1 MKNKNKIINELYEKS
16 PDVRER
22 IRKDVD
28 FSQFEKKNAPAA
40 KSSNGF
46 KWATA
51 VLSVA
56 LIAMIAVLAPIIAKT
71 SKPGKSGKT
80 PGVSYASDYVVFID
94 VNPSVR
100 LDVSGGDVV
109 TAQKGM
115 NKDGVVLLYQ
125 ENLVGKNID
134 EAATY
139 LIEKMDEAGLVK
151 DKGKVR
157 ISVADKKTGK
167 RIDEKQRHALE
178 VVNNLFKN
186 KNKDV
191 SAMILSDKEIDAI
204 EDYYDNNNVGEYEM
218 QMIEEFKAKLL
229 LAIDKKIGRID
240 ELLNILKP
248 WEKDERKV
256 KKLDQ
261 NDAETTRP
269 GVITDA
275 DVSGIKDCLNMFD
288 DILAGGG
295 ISQNVAENTDK
306 DGEFKDYPF
315 VMTVTVGNTGITA
328 KMYYKEVNTVTETEI
343 DDGEEETEVSTTLSG
358 VMVFGD
364 QKFDVTGKKEIET
377 EGNEKETSIEFTT
390 KSQTNPDNYVKIKQS
405 VEVENGAQ
413 EVEYE
418 YEIYENGEKAREFK
432 LEVEDENGKTE
443 VSFKMEIEN
452 VPEETEYKII
462 KGDVDGKFKI
472 KYEKGKEK
480 GFITVEAVEGGYKLT
495 YNNGY
500 SEVI

>member
-40 KSSNGF
+40 KSSTGF

-56 LIAMIAVLAPIIAKT
+56 LIAMIAVLAPIIVKT

-178 VVNNLFKN
+178 VVNNLFQN

-204 EDYYDNNNVGEYEM
+204 EDYYDNNNVGEYEK

-240 ELLNILKP
+240 ELLNVLKP

-261 NDAETTRP
+261 TDAEKAALEAIK
-269 GVITDA
+269 VYCA
-275 DVSGIKDCLNMFD
+275 DYKVNYYEVANDEIAEFYEDLVEKREDLKECID
-288 DILAGGG
+288 DI
-295 ISQNVAENTDK
+295 K
-306 DGEFKDYPF
+306 
-315 VMTVTVGNTGITA
+315 
-328 KMYYKEVNTVTETEI
+328 
-343 DDGEEETEVSTTLSG
+343 
-358 VMVFGD
+358 
-364 QKFDVTGKKEIET
+364 
-377 EGNEKETSIEFTT
+377 
-390 KSQTNPDNYVKIKQS
+390 NPDGDDSYGEILSDLLEIVK
-405 VEVENGAQ
+405 EELFEQ
-413 EVEYE
+413 E
-418 YEIYENGEKAREFK
+418 
-432 LEVEDENGKTE
+432 D
-443 VSFKMEIEN
+443 
-452 VPEETEYKII
+452 
-462 KGDVDGKFKI
+462 
-472 KYEKGKEK
+472 
-480 GFITVEAVEGGYKLT
+480 
-495 YNNGY
+495 
-500 SEVI
+500 

>member
-71 SKPGKSGKT
+71 SKPK
-80 PGVSYASDYVVFID
+80 SYASDYVVFID

-115 NKDGVVLLYQ
+115 NEDGMILLYK

-139 LIEKMDEAGLVK
+139 LIEKMDEAKLIK
-151 DKGKVR
+151 DKEVR

-167 RIDEKQRHALE
+167 RIDEKQRHAVD

-191 SAMILSDKEIDAI
+191 SAMILSDEQIDAI
-204 EDYYDNNNVGEYEM
+204 EDNYNKNNAAEYKKM
-218 QMIEEFKAKLL
+218 VDAFRIKLKDAIEEKIVKIENLLTMLLPYEHETREVGTLNGNEEEKAALEAIRVYCTAYKADVDDVLDEEINEYFKDLEKNKEKLQKSL
-229 LAIDKKIGRID
+229 KKIN
-240 ELLNILKP
+240 E
-248 WEKDERKV
+248 
-256 KKLDQ
+256 
-261 NDAETTRP
+261 NDDDDDY
-269 GVITDA
+269 G
-275 DVSGIKDCLNMFD
+275 
-288 DILAGGG
+288 DILA
-295 ISQNVAENTDK
+295 ELL
-306 DGEFKDYPF
+306 
-315 VMTVTVGNTGITA
+315 
-328 KMYYKEVNTVTETEI
+328 EI
-343 DDGEEETEVSTTLSG
+343 VKKRLFEEDD
-358 VMVFGD
+358 
-364 QKFDVTGKKEIET
+364 
-377 EGNEKETSIEFTT
+377 
-390 KSQTNPDNYVKIKQS
+390 
-405 VEVENGAQ
+405 
-413 EVEYE
+413 
-418 YEIYENGEKAREFK
+418 
-432 LEVEDENGKTE
+432 
-443 VSFKMEIEN
+443 
-452 VPEETEYKII
+452 
-462 KGDVDGKFKI
+462 
-472 KYEKGKEK
+472 
-480 GFITVEAVEGGYKLT
+480 
-495 YNNGY
+495 
-500 SEVI
+500 

>member
-22 IRKDVD
+22 IKKDVD

-40 KSSNGF
+40 KSTNGF

-178 VVNNLFKN
+178 VVNNLFQN

-191 SAMILSDKEIDAI
+191 SAMILSDNEIDAI
-204 EDYYDNNNVGEYEM
+204 EDYYDNNNVGQYEID
-218 QMIEEFKAKLL
+218 MIKEFKDKLL
-229 LAIDKKIGRID
+229 RAIDKKIGRIEEIKALLD
-240 ELLNILKP
+240 ELDKNRRV
-248 WEKDERKV
+248 KD
-256 KKLDQ
+256 LD
-261 NDAETTRP
+261 NDAEKSLYEK
-269 GVITDA
+269 IQLYCA
-275 DVSGIKDCLNMFD
+275 DYKLNWNEVKKD
-288 DILAGGG
+288 
-295 ISQNVAENTDK
+295 
-306 DGEFKDYPF
+306 
-315 VMTVTVGNTGITA
+315 
-328 KMYYKEVNTVTETEI
+328 
-343 DDGEEETEVSTTLSG
+343 
-358 VMVFGD
+358 
-364 QKFDVTGKKEIET
+364 
-377 EGNEKETSIEFTT
+377 
-390 KSQTNPDNYVKIKQS
+390 KIK
-405 VEVENGAQ
+405 EF
-413 EVEYE
+413 YE
-418 YEIYENGEKAREFK
+418 DIDEKREK
-432 LEVEDENGKTE
+432 LEDCIEDI
-443 VSFKMEIEN
+443 EISDGDDSYGEILSDLLEI
-452 VPEETEYKII
+452 VKEELFEQE
-462 KGDVDGKFKI
+462 D
-472 KYEKGKEK
+472 
-480 GFITVEAVEGGYKLT
+480 
-495 YNNGY
+495 
-500 SEVI
+500 

>member
-16 PDVRER
+16 PDIRER

-178 VVNNLFKN
+178 VVNNLFQN

-191 SAMILSDKEIDAI
+191 SAMILSDNEIDAI
-204 EDYYDNNNVGEYEM
+204 EDYYDNNNVGQYEID
-218 QMIEEFKAKLL
+218 MIKEFKDKLL
-229 LAIDKKIGRID
+229 RAIDKKIGRID

-256 KKLDQ
+256 KNLDQ
-261 NDAETTRP
+261 NDAEKAALEAIK
-269 GVITDA
+269 VYCA
-275 DVSGIKDCLNMFD
+275 DYKVNYYEVANDEIAEFYEDLVEKKKDLQECID
-288 DILAGGG
+288 DI
-295 ISQNVAENTDK
+295 N
-306 DGEFKDYPF
+306 
-315 VMTVTVGNTGITA
+315 
-328 KMYYKEVNTVTETEI
+328 
-343 DDGEEETEVSTTLSG
+343 
-358 VMVFGD
+358 
-364 QKFDVTGKKEIET
+364 
-377 EGNEKETSIEFTT
+377 
-390 KSQTNPDNYVKIKQS
+390 NPDGDDSYGEILSDLLEIVK
-405 VEVENGAQ
+405 EELFEQ
-413 EVEYE
+413 E
-418 YEIYENGEKAREFK
+418 
-432 LEVEDENGKTE
+432 D
-443 VSFKMEIEN
+443 
-452 VPEETEYKII
+452 
-462 KGDVDGKFKI
+462 
-472 KYEKGKEK
+472 
-480 GFITVEAVEGGYKLT
+480 
-495 YNNGY
+495 
-500 SEVI
+500 

>member
-22 IRKDVD
+22 IKKDVD

-40 KSSNGF
+40 KSTNGF

-71 SKPGKSGKT
+71 SKPGKSPKT

-115 NKDGVVLLYQ
+115 NKDGVVLLYR

-178 VVNNLFKN
+178 VVNNLFQN

-191 SAMILSDKEIDAI
+191 SAMILSDNEIDAI
-204 EDYYDNNNVGEYEM
+204 EDYYDNNNVGQYEID
-218 QMIEEFKAKLL
+218 MIKEFKDKLL
-229 LAIDKKIGRID
+229 RAIDKKIGDID
-240 ELLNILKP
+240 ELLNNILKP

-261 NDAETTRP
+261 NDAEKAALEAIK
-269 GVITDA
+269 VYCA
-275 DVSGIKDCLNMFD
+275 DYKVNYYEVANDEIAEFYEDLVEKKKDLQECID
-288 DILAGGG
+288 DI
-295 ISQNVAENTDK
+295 K
-306 DGEFKDYPF
+306 
-315 VMTVTVGNTGITA
+315 
-328 KMYYKEVNTVTETEI
+328 
-343 DDGEEETEVSTTLSG
+343 
-358 VMVFGD
+358 
-364 QKFDVTGKKEIET
+364 
-377 EGNEKETSIEFTT
+377 
-390 KSQTNPDNYVKIKQS
+390 NPDGDDSYGEILSDLLEIVK
-405 VEVENGAQ
+405 EELFEQ
-413 EVEYE
+413 E
-418 YEIYENGEKAREFK
+418 
-432 LEVEDENGKTE
+432 D
-443 VSFKMEIEN
+443 
-452 VPEETEYKII
+452 
-462 KGDVDGKFKI
+462 
-472 KYEKGKEK
+472 
-480 GFITVEAVEGGYKLT
+480 
-495 YNNGY
+495 
-500 SEVI
+500 

>member
-22 IRKDVD
+22 IKKDVD

-139 LIEKMDEAGLVK
+139 LIEKMDEAGLVE

-178 VVNNLFKN
+178 VVNNLLQN

-191 SAMILSDKEIDAI
+191 SAMILSDNEIDAI
-204 EDYYDNNNVGEYEM
+204 EDYYDNNNVGQYEID
-218 QMIEEFKAKLL
+218 MIKEFKDKLL
-229 LAIDKKIGRID
+229 RAIDKKIGRIEEIKALLD
-240 ELLNILKP
+240 ELDKNRRV
-248 WEKDERKV
+248 KD
-256 KKLDQ
+256 LD
-261 NDAETTRP
+261 NDAEKSLYEK
-269 GVITDA
+269 IQLYCA
-275 DVSGIKDCLNMFD
+275 DYKLNWNEVKKD
-288 DILAGGG
+288 
-295 ISQNVAENTDK
+295 
-306 DGEFKDYPF
+306 
-315 VMTVTVGNTGITA
+315 
-328 KMYYKEVNTVTETEI
+328 
-343 DDGEEETEVSTTLSG
+343 
-358 VMVFGD
+358 
-364 QKFDVTGKKEIET
+364 
-377 EGNEKETSIEFTT
+377 
-390 KSQTNPDNYVKIKQS
+390 KIK
-405 VEVENGAQ
+405 EF
-413 EVEYE
+413 YKD
-418 YEIYENGEKAREFK
+418 IDEKREK
-432 LEVEDENGKTE
+432 LEDCIEDI
-443 VSFKMEIEN
+443 EISDGDDSYGEILSDLLEI
-452 VPEETEYKII
+452 VKEELFEQEY
-462 KGDVDGKFKI
+462 
-472 KYEKGKEK
+472 
-480 GFITVEAVEGGYKLT
+480 
-495 YNNGY
+495 
-500 SEVI
+500 

>member
-40 KSSNGF
+40 KSTNGF

-71 SKPGKSGKT
+71 SKPGKSPKT

-151 DKGKVR
+151 DNGKVR

-167 RIDEKQRHALE
+167 RIDEKQRHAVE

-204 EDYYDNNNVGEYEM
+204 EDYYDNNNVGQYEID
-218 QMIEEFKAKLL
+218 MIKEFKDKLL
-229 LAIDKKIGRID
+229 RAIDKKIGRID
-240 ELLNILKP
+240 ELLKILKP

-256 KKLDQ
+256 KKIDQ
-261 NDAETTRP
+261 NDAEKAALEAIK
-269 GVITDA
+269 VYCA
-275 DVSGIKDCLNMFD
+275 DYKVNYYEVANDEIAEFYEDLVEKKKDLLECID
-288 DILAGGG
+288 DI
-295 ISQNVAENTDK
+295 N
-306 DGEFKDYPF
+306 
-315 VMTVTVGNTGITA
+315 
-328 KMYYKEVNTVTETEI
+328 
-343 DDGEEETEVSTTLSG
+343 
-358 VMVFGD
+358 
-364 QKFDVTGKKEIET
+364 
-377 EGNEKETSIEFTT
+377 
-390 KSQTNPDNYVKIKQS
+390 NPDGDDSYGEILSDLLEIVK
-405 VEVENGAQ
+405 EELFEQ
-413 EVEYE
+413 E
-418 YEIYENGEKAREFK
+418 
-432 LEVEDENGKTE
+432 D
-443 VSFKMEIEN
+443 
-452 VPEETEYKII
+452 
-462 KGDVDGKFKI
+462 
-472 KYEKGKEK
+472 
-480 GFITVEAVEGGYKLT
+480 
-495 YNNGY
+495 
-500 SEVI
+500 

>member
-71 SKPGKSGKT
+71 SKPDKPPKT

-125 ENLVGKNID
+125 ENLIGKNID

-178 VVNNLFKN
+178 VVNNLFQN

-191 SAMILSDKEIDAI
+191 SAMILSDNDIDAI
-204 EDYYDNNNVGEYEM
+204 EDYYDNNNVGEYEK
-218 QMIEEFKAKLL
+218 QMVEEFKTKLL
-229 LAIDKKIGRID
+229 LAIDKKIGDID
-240 ELLNILKP
+240 ELLNTLKP

-256 KKLDQ
+256 KTLDQ
-261 NDAETTRP
+261 NDAEKAALEAIK
-269 GVITDA
+269 VYCA
-275 DVSGIKDCLNMFD
+275 D
-288 DILAGGG
+288 
-295 ISQNVAENTDK
+295 
-306 DGEFKDYPF
+306 
-315 VMTVTVGNTGITA
+315 
-328 KMYYKEVNTVTETEI
+328 YKVN
-343 DDGEEETEVSTTLSG
+343 
-358 VMVFGD
+358 
-364 QKFDVTGKKEIET
+364 
-377 EGNEKETSIEFTT
+377 
-390 KSQTNPDNYVKIKQS
+390 
-405 VEVENGAQ
+405 
-413 EVEYE
+413 
-418 YEIYENGEKAREFK
+418 
-432 LEVEDENGKTE
+432 
-443 VSFKMEIEN
+443 
-452 VPEETEYKII
+452 
-462 KGDVDGKFKI
+462 
-472 KYEKGKEK
+472 
-480 GFITVEAVEGGYKLT
+480 
-495 YNNGY
+495 
-500 SEVI
+500 

>member
-71 SKPGKSGKT
+71 SKPGKSPKT

-125 ENLVGKNID
+125 ENLIGKNID

-151 DKGKVR
+151 DKGNVR

-178 VVNNLFKN
+178 VVNNLFQN

-191 SAMILSDKEIDAI
+191 SAMILSDNEIDAI
-204 EDYYDNNNVGEYEM
+204 EDYYDNNNVGQYEID
-218 QMIEEFKAKLL
+218 MIKEFKDKLFR
-229 LAIDKKIGRID
+229 AIDKKIGRID
-240 ELLNILKP
+240 ELLKILKP

-261 NDAETTRP
+261 NDAEKAALEAIK
-269 GVITDA
+269 VYCA
-275 DVSGIKDCLNMFD
+275 DYKVNYYEVANDEIAEFYEDLVEKKKDLQECID
-288 DILAGGG
+288 DI
-295 ISQNVAENTDK
+295 N
-306 DGEFKDYPF
+306 
-315 VMTVTVGNTGITA
+315 
-328 KMYYKEVNTVTETEI
+328 
-343 DDGEEETEVSTTLSG
+343 
-358 VMVFGD
+358 
-364 QKFDVTGKKEIET
+364 
-377 EGNEKETSIEFTT
+377 
-390 KSQTNPDNYVKIKQS
+390 NPDGDDSYGEILSDLLEIVK
-405 VEVENGAQ
+405 EELFEQ
-413 EVEYE
+413 E
-418 YEIYENGEKAREFK
+418 
-432 LEVEDENGKTE
+432 D
-443 VSFKMEIEN
+443 
-452 VPEETEYKII
+452 
-462 KGDVDGKFKI
+462 
-472 KYEKGKEK
+472 
-480 GFITVEAVEGGYKLT
+480 
-495 YNNGY
+495 
-500 SEVI
+500 

>member
-71 SKPGKSGKT
+71 SKPEKPGKT

-115 NKDGVVLLYQ
+115 NKDGVVLLYK

-167 RIDEKQRHALE
+167 RIDEKQRHALD

-191 SAMILSDKEIDAI
+191 SAMILSDNEIDAI
-204 EDYYDNNNVGEYEM
+204 EDYYKDQNIGKYEE
-218 QMIEEFKAKLL
+218 QMIEEFKGRLL
-229 LAIDKKIGRID
+229 AAIDKKIGDID
-240 ELLNILKP
+240 KLCEMLNNAGLS
-248 WEKDERKV
+248 ESERKV
-256 KKLDQ
+256 KTLDQ
-261 NDAETTRP
+261 NDAEKAALEAIK
-269 GVITDA
+269 VYCA
-275 DVSGIKDCLNMFD
+275 DYKVNYHEVANDEIAEFCEDLFDKKKDLLECID
-288 DILAGGG
+288 DI
-295 ISQNVAENTDK
+295 N
-306 DGEFKDYPF
+306 
-315 VMTVTVGNTGITA
+315 
-328 KMYYKEVNTVTETEI
+328 
-343 DDGEEETEVSTTLSG
+343 
-358 VMVFGD
+358 
-364 QKFDVTGKKEIET
+364 
-377 EGNEKETSIEFTT
+377 
-390 KSQTNPDNYVKIKQS
+390 NPDGDDSYGEILSDLLEIVK
-405 VEVENGAQ
+405 EELFEQ
-413 EVEYE
+413 E
-418 YEIYENGEKAREFK
+418 
-432 LEVEDENGKTE
+432 D
-443 VSFKMEIEN
+443 
-452 VPEETEYKII
+452 
-462 KGDVDGKFKI
+462 
-472 KYEKGKEK
+472 
-480 GFITVEAVEGGYKLT
+480 
-495 YNNGY
+495 
-500 SEVI
+500 

>member
-1 MKNKNKIINELYEKS
+1 MKNKKKIINELYEKS

-71 SKPGKSGKT
+71 SKPEKSGKT

-151 DKGKVR
+151 DNGKVR

-167 RIDEKQRHALE
+167 RIDEKQRHAVE

-204 EDYYDNNNVGEYEM
+204 EDYYDNNNVGQYEID
-218 QMIEEFKAKLL
+218 MIKEFKDKLL
-229 LAIDKKIGRID
+229 RAIDKKIGRID
-240 ELLNILKP
+240 ELLKILKP

-256 KKLDQ
+256 KKIDQ
-261 NDAETTRP
+261 NDAEKAALEAIK
-269 GVITDA
+269 VYCA
-275 DVSGIKDCLNMFD
+275 DYKVNYYEVANDEIAEFYEDLVEKKKDLLECID
-288 DILAGGG
+288 DI
-295 ISQNVAENTDK
+295 N
-306 DGEFKDYPF
+306 
-315 VMTVTVGNTGITA
+315 
-328 KMYYKEVNTVTETEI
+328 
-343 DDGEEETEVSTTLSG
+343 
-358 VMVFGD
+358 
-364 QKFDVTGKKEIET
+364 
-377 EGNEKETSIEFTT
+377 
-390 KSQTNPDNYVKIKQS
+390 NPDGDDSYGEILSDLLEIVK
-405 VEVENGAQ
+405 EELFEQ
-413 EVEYE
+413 E
-418 YEIYENGEKAREFK
+418 
-432 LEVEDENGKTE
+432 D
-443 VSFKMEIEN
+443 
-452 VPEETEYKII
+452 
-462 KGDVDGKFKI
+462 
-472 KYEKGKEK
+472 
-480 GFITVEAVEGGYKLT
+480 
-495 YNNGY
+495 
-500 SEVI
+500 

>member
-151 DKGKVR
+151 DKGNVR

-178 VVNNLFKN
+178 VVNNLFQN

-191 SAMILSDKEIDAI
+191 SAMILSDNEIDAI
-204 EDYYDNNNVGEYEM
+204 EDYYDNNNVGEYEK
-218 QMIEEFKAKLL
+218 QMIDEFKAKLL
-229 LAIDKKIGRID
+229 LAIEKKIGKI
-240 ELLNILKP
+240 ENLLGMLDK
-248 WEKDERKV
+248 EGLSESERKV
-256 KKLDQ
+256 KHLDQ
-261 NDAETTRP
+261 NDAEKAALEAIK
-269 GVITDA
+269 VYCA
-275 DVSGIKDCLNMFD
+275 DYKVNYHEVANDEIAEFYEDLDDKRKDLLKCIKDINNSDGD
-288 DILAGGG
+288 DSYGEILSDLLE
-295 ISQNVAENTDK
+295 IV
-306 DGEFKDYPF
+306 
-315 VMTVTVGNTGITA
+315 
-328 KMYYKEVNTVTETEI
+328 KEELFE
-343 DDGEEETEVSTTLSG
+343 
-358 VMVFGD
+358 
-364 QKFDVTGKKEIET
+364 
-377 EGNEKETSIEFTT
+377 
-390 KSQTNPDNYVKIKQS
+390 
-405 VEVENGAQ
+405 Q
-413 EVEYE
+413 E
-418 YEIYENGEKAREFK
+418 
-432 LEVEDENGKTE
+432 D
-443 VSFKMEIEN
+443 
-452 VPEETEYKII
+452 
-462 KGDVDGKFKI
+462 
-472 KYEKGKEK
+472 
-480 GFITVEAVEGGYKLT
+480 
-495 YNNGY
+495 
-500 SEVI
+500 

>member
-71 SKPGKSGKT
+71 SKPK
-80 PGVSYASDYVVFID
+80 SYASDYVVFID

-115 NKDGVVLLYQ
+115 NEDGMILLYK

-151 DKGKVR
+151 ENGKVR

-167 RIDEKQRHALE
+167 RIDEKQRHAVD

-191 SAMILSDKEIDAI
+191 SALILSDEKIDEIEDNYNKNNAAEYKKMVDAFRIKLKEAI
-204 EDYYDNNNVGEYEM
+204 EEKIVK
-218 QMIEEFKAKLL
+218 IENLLTKLL
-229 LAIDKKIGRID
+229 PYEHETREVGT
-240 ELLNILKP
+240 LN
-248 WEKDERKV
+248 
-256 KKLDQ
+256 
-261 NDAETTRP
+261 
-269 GVITDA
+269 
-275 DVSGIKDCLNMFD
+275 
-288 DILAGGG
+288 
-295 ISQNVAENTDK
+295 
-306 DGEFKDYPF
+306 
-315 VMTVTVGNTGITA
+315 
-328 KMYYKEVNTVTETEI
+328 
-343 DDGEEETEVSTTLSG
+343 
-358 VMVFGD
+358 
-364 QKFDVTGKKEIET
+364 
-377 EGNEKETSIEFTT
+377 GNEKE
-390 KSQTNPDNYVKIKQS
+390 K
-405 VEVENGAQ
+405 EVL
-413 EVEYE
+413 
-418 YEIYENGEKAREFK
+418 K
-432 LEVEDENGKTE
+432 
-443 VSFKMEIEN
+443 EIEDYCKAYKADIDD
-452 VPEETEYKII
+452 VLDEEIKEYYK
-462 KGDVDGKFKI
+462 DL
-472 KYEKGKEK
+472 EKNKEK
-480 GFITVEAVEGGYKLT
+480 LQKSLKKINENDDDDDYGDILAELLEIVKKRLFEEDD
-495 YNNGY
+495 
-500 SEVI
+500 

>member
-151 DKGKVR
+151 DKGNVR

-167 RIDEKQRHALE
+167 RIDEKQRHAVD
-178 VVNNLFKN
+178 VVNNLFQN

-191 SAMILSDKEIDAI
+191 SAMILSDNEIDAI
-204 EDYYDNNNVGEYEM
+204 EDYYDNNNVGEYEK
-218 QMIEEFKAKLL
+218 QMIDDFKGRL
-229 LAIDKKIGRID
+229 LAAINKKIERID
-240 ELLNILKP
+240 ELLNNILKP
-248 WEKDERKV
+248 WEEDERKV
-256 KKLDQ
+256 KHLDQ
-261 NDAETTRP
+261 NDAEKAALEAIK
-269 GVITDA
+269 VYCA
-275 DVSGIKDCLNMFD
+275 DYKVNYHEVANDEIAEFCKELFDKKKDLQECID
-288 DILAGGG
+288 DIKT
-295 ISQNVAENTDK
+295 S
-306 DGEFKDYPF
+306 DGDDSYGEILSDLLEI
-315 VMTVTVGNTGITA
+315 V
-328 KMYYKEVNTVTETEI
+328 KEELFE
-343 DDGEEETEVSTTLSG
+343 
-358 VMVFGD
+358 
-364 QKFDVTGKKEIET
+364 
-377 EGNEKETSIEFTT
+377 
-390 KSQTNPDNYVKIKQS
+390 
-405 VEVENGAQ
+405 Q
-413 EVEYE
+413 E
-418 YEIYENGEKAREFK
+418 
-432 LEVEDENGKTE
+432 D
-443 VSFKMEIEN
+443 
-452 VPEETEYKII
+452 
-462 KGDVDGKFKI
+462 
-472 KYEKGKEK
+472 
-480 GFITVEAVEGGYKLT
+480 
-495 YNNGY
+495 
-500 SEVI
+500 

>member
-22 IRKDVD
+22 IKKDVD

-56 LIAMIAVLAPIIAKT
+56 LIAIIAVLAPIIAKT

-100 LDVSGGDVV
+100 LDVSGKDVV

-115 NKDGVVLLYQ
+115 NKDGVVLLYR

-178 VVNNLFKN
+178 VVNNLFQN

-191 SAMILSDKEIDAI
+191 SAMILSDNDIDAI
-204 EDYYDNNNVGEYEM
+204 EDWYDTDNVGEYEK
-218 QMIEEFKAKLL
+218 QMIEEFKGRL
-229 LAIDKKIGRID
+229 LAAINKKIERID
-240 ELLNILKP
+240 ELLNNILKP
-248 WEKDERKV
+248 WEEDERKV
-256 KKLDQ
+256 KHLDQ
-261 NDAETTRP
+261 NDAEKAALEAIK
-269 GVITDA
+269 VYCA
-275 DVSGIKDCLNMFD
+275 DYKVNYHEVANDEIAEFCEELFDKKKDLQECID
-288 DILAGGG
+288 DIKT
-295 ISQNVAENTDK
+295 S
-306 DGEFKDYPF
+306 DGDDSYGEILSDLLEI
-315 VMTVTVGNTGITA
+315 V
-328 KMYYKEVNTVTETEI
+328 KEELFEE
-343 DDGEEETEVSTTLSG
+343 DD
-358 VMVFGD
+358 
-364 QKFDVTGKKEIET
+364 
-377 EGNEKETSIEFTT
+377 
-390 KSQTNPDNYVKIKQS
+390 
-405 VEVENGAQ
+405 
-413 EVEYE
+413 
-418 YEIYENGEKAREFK
+418 
-432 LEVEDENGKTE
+432 
-443 VSFKMEIEN
+443 
-452 VPEETEYKII
+452 
-462 KGDVDGKFKI
+462 
-472 KYEKGKEK
+472 
-480 GFITVEAVEGGYKLT
+480 
-495 YNNGY
+495 
-500 SEVI
+500 

>member
-71 SKPGKSGKT
+71 SKPEKSGKT

-178 VVNNLFKN
+178 VVNNLFQN

-191 SAMILSDKEIDAI
+191 SAMILSDNDIDAI
-204 EDYYDNNNVGEYEM
+204 EDYYDNNNVGEYEK
-218 QMIEEFKAKLL
+218 QMIDDFKGRL
-229 LAIDKKIGRID
+229 LAAINKKIGRID
-240 ELLNILKP
+240 ELLNNILKP
-248 WEKDERKV
+248 WEEDERKV

-261 NDAETTRP
+261 NDAEKAALEAIK
-269 GVITDA
+269 VYCA
-275 DVSGIKDCLNMFD
+275 DYKVNYYEVANDEIAEFYEDLVEKKKDLQECID
-288 DILAGGG
+288 DI
-295 ISQNVAENTDK
+295 N
-306 DGEFKDYPF
+306 
-315 VMTVTVGNTGITA
+315 
-328 KMYYKEVNTVTETEI
+328 
-343 DDGEEETEVSTTLSG
+343 
-358 VMVFGD
+358 
-364 QKFDVTGKKEIET
+364 
-377 EGNEKETSIEFTT
+377 
-390 KSQTNPDNYVKIKQS
+390 NPDGDDSYGEILSDLLEIVK
-405 VEVENGAQ
+405 EELFEQ
-413 EVEYE
+413 E
-418 YEIYENGEKAREFK
+418 
-432 LEVEDENGKTE
+432 D
-443 VSFKMEIEN
+443 
-452 VPEETEYKII
+452 
-462 KGDVDGKFKI
+462 
-472 KYEKGKEK
+472 
-480 GFITVEAVEGGYKLT
+480 
-495 YNNGY
+495 
-500 SEVI
+500 

>member
-178 VVNNLFKN
+178 VVNNLFQN

-204 EDYYDNNNVGEYEM
+204 EDYYDNNNVGEYEK
-218 QMIEEFKAKLL
+218 QMVEEFKAKLL
-229 LAIDKKIGRID
+229 LAIDKKIGDID
-240 ELLNILKP
+240 KLCEMLNNAGLS
-248 WEKDERKV
+248 ESERKV
-256 KKLDQ
+256 KNLNQ
-261 NDAETTRP
+261 NGAEKAALEAIK
-269 GVITDA
+269 VYCA
-275 DVSGIKDCLNMFD
+275 DYKVNYHEVANDEIAEFYEDLVDKKKDLLECID
-288 DILAGGG
+288 DI
-295 ISQNVAENTDK
+295 N
-306 DGEFKDYPF
+306 
-315 VMTVTVGNTGITA
+315 
-328 KMYYKEVNTVTETEI
+328 
-343 DDGEEETEVSTTLSG
+343 
-358 VMVFGD
+358 
-364 QKFDVTGKKEIET
+364 
-377 EGNEKETSIEFTT
+377 
-390 KSQTNPDNYVKIKQS
+390 NPDGDDSYGEILSDLLEIVK
-405 VEVENGAQ
+405 EELFEQ
-413 EVEYE
+413 E
-418 YEIYENGEKAREFK
+418 
-432 LEVEDENGKTE
+432 D
-443 VSFKMEIEN
+443 
-452 VPEETEYKII
+452 
-462 KGDVDGKFKI
+462 
-472 KYEKGKEK
+472 
-480 GFITVEAVEGGYKLT
+480 
-495 YNNGY
+495 
-500 SEVI
+500 

>member
-71 SKPGKSGKT
+71 SKPDKSPKT

-178 VVNNLFKN
+178 VVNNLFQN

-191 SAMILSDKEIDAI
+191 SAMILSDNDIDAI
-204 EDYYDNNNVGEYEM
+204 EDYYDNNNVGEYEK
-218 QMIEEFKAKLL
+218 QMVEEFKAKLL
-229 LAIDKKIGRID
+229 LAIDKKIGDINKLC
-240 ELLNILKP
+240 EMLNNAGLS
-248 WEKDERKV
+248 ESERKV
-256 KKLDQ
+256 KNLDQ
-261 NDAETTRP
+261 NDAEKAALEAIK
-269 GVITDA
+269 VYCA
-275 DVSGIKDCLNMFD
+275 DYKVNYHEVANDEIAEFYDDLVEKKKDLLECVD
-288 DILAGGG
+288 DI
-295 ISQNVAENTDK
+295 K
-306 DGEFKDYPF
+306 
-315 VMTVTVGNTGITA
+315 
-328 KMYYKEVNTVTETEI
+328 
-343 DDGEEETEVSTTLSG
+343 
-358 VMVFGD
+358 
-364 QKFDVTGKKEIET
+364 
-377 EGNEKETSIEFTT
+377 
-390 KSQTNPDNYVKIKQS
+390 NPDGDDSYGEILSDLLEIVK
-405 VEVENGAQ
+405 EELFEQ
-413 EVEYE
+413 E
-418 YEIYENGEKAREFK
+418 
-432 LEVEDENGKTE
+432 D
-443 VSFKMEIEN
+443 
-452 VPEETEYKII
+452 
-462 KGDVDGKFKI
+462 
-472 KYEKGKEK
+472 
-480 GFITVEAVEGGYKLT
+480 
-495 YNNGY
+495 
-500 SEVI
+500 

>member
-178 VVNNLFKN
+178 VVNNLFQN

-191 SAMILSDKEIDAI
+191 SAMILSDNEIDAI
-204 EDYYDNNNVGEYEM
+204 EDYYDNNNVGQYEID
-218 QMIEEFKAKLL
+218 MIMEFKDKLL
-229 LAIDKKIGRID
+229 RAIDKKIGRID
-240 ELLNILKP
+240 ELLKILKP

-261 NDAETTRP
+261 NDAEKAALEAIK
-269 GVITDA
+269 VYCA
-275 DVSGIKDCLNMFD
+275 DYKVNYYEVANDEIAEFYEDLVEKKKDLQECID
-288 DILAGGG
+288 DI
-295 ISQNVAENTDK
+295 N
-306 DGEFKDYPF
+306 
-315 VMTVTVGNTGITA
+315 
-328 KMYYKEVNTVTETEI
+328 
-343 DDGEEETEVSTTLSG
+343 
-358 VMVFGD
+358 
-364 QKFDVTGKKEIET
+364 
-377 EGNEKETSIEFTT
+377 
-390 KSQTNPDNYVKIKQS
+390 NPDGDDSYGEILSDLLEIVK
-405 VEVENGAQ
+405 EELFEQ
-413 EVEYE
+413 E
-418 YEIYENGEKAREFK
+418 
-432 LEVEDENGKTE
+432 D
-443 VSFKMEIEN
+443 
-452 VPEETEYKII
+452 
-462 KGDVDGKFKI
+462 
-472 KYEKGKEK
+472 
-480 GFITVEAVEGGYKLT
+480 
-495 YNNGY
+495 
-500 SEVI
+500 

>member
-71 SKPGKSGKT
+71 SKPK
-80 PGVSYASDYVVFID
+80 SYASDYVVFID

-115 NKDGVVLLYQ
+115 NEDGVVLLYQ

-167 RIDEKQRHALE
+167 RIDEKQSHAFE
-178 VVNNLFKN
+178 VVNNLFQN

-191 SAMILSDKEIDAI
+191 SVRILSDNDIDAI
-204 EDYYDNNNVGEYEM
+204 EDYYDNNNVGQYEID
-218 QMIEEFKAKLL
+218 MIKEFKKNLIV
-229 LAIDKKIGRID
+229 AINEKIRRID
-240 ELLNILKP
+240 ELLNNILKP

-256 KKLDQ
+256 KHLDQ
-261 NDAETTRP
+261 NDKEKAALEAIKVYCADYKVNYHEVANDEIAEFCDDLDDKRKELLKC
-269 GVITDA
+269 I
-275 DVSGIKDCLNMFD
+275 D
-288 DILAGGG
+288 DI
-295 ISQNVAENTDK
+295 NNP
-306 DGEFKDYPF
+306 DGDDSYGEILSDLLEI
-315 VMTVTVGNTGITA
+315 V
-328 KMYYKEVNTVTETEI
+328 KEE
-343 DDGEEETEVSTTLSG
+343 L
-358 VMVFGD
+358 F
-364 QKFDVTGKKEIET
+364 
-377 EGNEKETSIEFTT
+377 EKE
-390 KSQTNPDNYVKIKQS
+390 D
-405 VEVENGAQ
+405 
-413 EVEYE
+413 
-418 YEIYENGEKAREFK
+418 
-432 LEVEDENGKTE
+432 
-443 VSFKMEIEN
+443 
-452 VPEETEYKII
+452 
-462 KGDVDGKFKI
+462 
-472 KYEKGKEK
+472 
-480 GFITVEAVEGGYKLT
+480 
-495 YNNGY
+495 
-500 SEVI
+500 

>member
-40 KSSNGF
+40 KSSHGL

-115 NKDGVVLLYQ
+115 NKDGVVLLYR

-178 VVNNLFKN
+178 VVNNLFQN

-204 EDYYDNNNVGEYEM
+204 EDYYDNNNVGEYEK
-218 QMIEEFKAKLL
+218 QMIEKFKERLL
-229 LAIDKKIGRID
+229 DAINTKIERID
-240 ELLNILKP
+240 ELLNNILKP

-256 KKLDQ
+256 KHLDQ
-261 NDAETTRP
+261 NDKEKAALEAIKVYCADYKVNYHEVANDEIAEFCE
-269 GVITDA
+269 DL
-275 DVSGIKDCLNMFD
+275 D
-288 DILAGGG
+288 
-295 ISQNVAENTDK
+295 E
-306 DGEFKDYPF
+306 
-315 VMTVTVGNTGITA
+315 
-328 KMYYKEVNTVTETEI
+328 KMGDLKVCI
-343 DDGEEETEVSTTLSG
+343 D
-358 VMVFGD
+358 
-364 QKFDVTGKKEIET
+364 
-377 EGNEKETSIEFTT
+377 
-390 KSQTNPDNYVKIKQS
+390 KIKNS
-405 VEVENGAQ
+405 DDDSYGEILSDLLEIVKEELFEQ
-413 EVEYE
+413 E
-418 YEIYENGEKAREFK
+418 
-432 LEVEDENGKTE
+432 D
-443 VSFKMEIEN
+443 
-452 VPEETEYKII
+452 
-462 KGDVDGKFKI
+462 
-472 KYEKGKEK
+472 
-480 GFITVEAVEGGYKLT
+480 
-495 YNNGY
+495 
-500 SEVI
+500 

>member
-71 SKPGKSGKT
+71 SKPDKPPKT

-178 VVNNLFKN
+178 VVNNLFQN

-191 SAMILSDKEIDAI
+191 SAMILSDNEIDAI
-204 EDYYDNNNVGEYEM
+204 EDYYDNNNVGQYEID
-218 QMIEEFKAKLL
+218 MIKEFKDKLL
-229 LAIDKKIGRID
+229 RAIDKKIGRID
-240 ELLNILKP
+240 ELLKILKP

-261 NDAETTRP
+261 NDAEKAALEAIK
-269 GVITDA
+269 VYCA
-275 DVSGIKDCLNMFD
+275 DYKVNYYEVANDEIAEFYEDLVEKKKDLQECID
-288 DILAGGG
+288 DI
-295 ISQNVAENTDK
+295 N
-306 DGEFKDYPF
+306 
-315 VMTVTVGNTGITA
+315 
-328 KMYYKEVNTVTETEI
+328 
-343 DDGEEETEVSTTLSG
+343 
-358 VMVFGD
+358 
-364 QKFDVTGKKEIET
+364 
-377 EGNEKETSIEFTT
+377 
-390 KSQTNPDNYVKIKQS
+390 NPDGDDSYGEILSDLLEIVK
-405 VEVENGAQ
+405 EELFEQ
-413 EVEYE
+413 E
-418 YEIYENGEKAREFK
+418 
-432 LEVEDENGKTE
+432 D
-443 VSFKMEIEN
+443 
-452 VPEETEYKII
+452 
-462 KGDVDGKFKI
+462 
-472 KYEKGKEK
+472 
-480 GFITVEAVEGGYKLT
+480 
-495 YNNGY
+495 
-500 SEVI
+500 

>member
-71 SKPGKSGKT
+71 SKPK
-80 PGVSYASDYVVFID
+80 SYASDYVVFID

-100 LDVSGGDVV
+100 LDVSGKDVV

-167 RIDEKQRHALE
+167 RIDEKQRHALD
-178 VVNNLFKN
+178 VVNNLFRN

-204 EDYYDNNNVGEYEM
+204 EDYYDNNNVGEYEK
-218 QMIEEFKAKLL
+218 QMIDDFKKRLL
-229 LAIDKKIGRID
+229 DAIDKKIGRIE
-240 ELLNILKP
+240 ELLNNILKP
-248 WEKDERKV
+248 YEKDERKV

-261 NDAETTRP
+261 NDAEKAALEAIK
-269 GVITDA
+269 VYCA
-275 DVSGIKDCLNMFD
+275 DYKVNYHEVANDEIAEFYKDLVEKKKDLLKCIKKIN
-288 DILAGGG
+288 
-295 ISQNVAENTDK
+295 
-306 DGEFKDYPF
+306 
-315 VMTVTVGNTGITA
+315 
-328 KMYYKEVNTVTETEI
+328 
-343 DDGEEETEVSTTLSG
+343 
-358 VMVFGD
+358 
-364 QKFDVTGKKEIET
+364 
-377 EGNEKETSIEFTT
+377 
-390 KSQTNPDNYVKIKQS
+390 NPDGDDSYGEILSDLLEIVK
-405 VEVENGAQ
+405 EELFEQ
-413 EVEYE
+413 E
-418 YEIYENGEKAREFK
+418 
-432 LEVEDENGKTE
+432 D
-443 VSFKMEIEN
+443 
-452 VPEETEYKII
+452 
-462 KGDVDGKFKI
+462 
-472 KYEKGKEK
+472 
-480 GFITVEAVEGGYKLT
+480 
-495 YNNGY
+495 
-500 SEVI
+500 

>member
-71 SKPGKSGKT
+71 PKPK
-80 PGVSYASDYVVFID
+80 SYASDYVVFID

-115 NKDGVVLLYQ
+115 NKDGVVLLYK

-139 LIEKMDEAGLVK
+139 LIEKMDEAKLIK
-151 DKGKVR
+151 DKEVR

-167 RIDEKQRHALE
+167 RIDEKQRHAVD

-191 SAMILSDKEIDAI
+191 SAMILTDKEIDDI
-204 EDYYDNNNVGEYEM
+204 EDYYENNNVGDYEK
-218 QMIEEFKAKLL
+218 QMIEKFKERLL
-229 LAIDKKIGRID
+229 DAINTKIEDIDKLC
-240 ELLNILKP
+240 EMLNNAGLS
-248 WEKDERKV
+248 ESERKV
-256 KKLDQ
+256 KKLENGTNEEKAIFNAIVRYCAYYKVNYHEVA
-261 NDAETTRP
+261 NDEIAEFYDDL
-269 GVITDA
+269 VDKK
-275 DVSGIKDCLNMFD
+275 KDLLECID
-288 DILAGGG
+288 DI
-295 ISQNVAENTDK
+295 N
-306 DGEFKDYPF
+306 
-315 VMTVTVGNTGITA
+315 
-328 KMYYKEVNTVTETEI
+328 
-343 DDGEEETEVSTTLSG
+343 
-358 VMVFGD
+358 
-364 QKFDVTGKKEIET
+364 
-377 EGNEKETSIEFTT
+377 
-390 KSQTNPDNYVKIKQS
+390 NPDGDDSYGEILSDLLEIVK
-405 VEVENGAQ
+405 EELFEQ
-413 EVEYE
+413 E
-418 YEIYENGEKAREFK
+418 
-432 LEVEDENGKTE
+432 D
-443 VSFKMEIEN
+443 
-452 VPEETEYKII
+452 
-462 KGDVDGKFKI
+462 
-472 KYEKGKEK
+472 
-480 GFITVEAVEGGYKLT
+480 
-495 YNNGY
+495 
-500 SEVI
+500 

>member
-28 FSQFEKKNAPAA
+28 FSQFEKKNASAA
-40 KSSNGF
+40 KSTNGF

-125 ENLVGKNID
+125 ENLIGKNID

-151 DKGKVR
+151 DKGNVR

-167 RIDEKQRHALE
+167 RIDEKQRHAVD

-191 SAMILSDKEIDAI
+191 SAMILSDNDIDAI
-204 EDYYDNNNVGEYEM
+204 EDYYDNNNVGEYEK
-218 QMIEEFKAKLL
+218 QMVEEFKAKLL
-229 LAIDKKIGRID
+229 LAIDKKIGDINKLC
-240 ELLNILKP
+240 EMLNNAGLS
-248 WEKDERKV
+248 ESERKV
-256 KKLDQ
+256 KNLDQ
-261 NDAETTRP
+261 NDAEKAALEAIK
-269 GVITDA
+269 VYCA
-275 DVSGIKDCLNMFD
+275 DYKVNYHEVANDEIAEFCEELFDKKKDLLECID
-288 DILAGGG
+288 DI
-295 ISQNVAENTDK
+295 N
-306 DGEFKDYPF
+306 
-315 VMTVTVGNTGITA
+315 
-328 KMYYKEVNTVTETEI
+328 
-343 DDGEEETEVSTTLSG
+343 
-358 VMVFGD
+358 
-364 QKFDVTGKKEIET
+364 
-377 EGNEKETSIEFTT
+377 
-390 KSQTNPDNYVKIKQS
+390 NPDGDDSYGEILSDLLEIVK
-405 VEVENGAQ
+405 EELFEQ
-413 EVEYE
+413 E
-418 YEIYENGEKAREFK
+418 
-432 LEVEDENGKTE
+432 D
-443 VSFKMEIEN
+443 
-452 VPEETEYKII
+452 
-462 KGDVDGKFKI
+462 
-472 KYEKGKEK
+472 
-480 GFITVEAVEGGYKLT
+480 
-495 YNNGY
+495 
-500 SEVI
+500 

>member
-22 IRKDVD
+22 IKKDVD

-139 LIEKMDEAGLVK
+139 LIEKMDEAGLVE

-178 VVNNLFKN
+178 VVNNLFQN

-191 SAMILSDKEIDAI
+191 SAMILSDNEIDAI
-204 EDYYDNNNVGEYEM
+204 EDYYDNNNVGQYEID
-218 QMIEEFKAKLL
+218 MIKEFKDKLL
-229 LAIDKKIGRID
+229 RAIDKKIGRIEEIKALLD
-240 ELLNILKP
+240 ELDKNRRVKDLDNDAKKSLYEKIQLYCADYKLN
-248 WEKDERKV
+248 WNEV
-256 KKLDQ
+256 KKD
-261 NDAETTRP
+261 
-269 GVITDA
+269 
-275 DVSGIKDCLNMFD
+275 
-288 DILAGGG
+288 
-295 ISQNVAENTDK
+295 
-306 DGEFKDYPF
+306 
-315 VMTVTVGNTGITA
+315 
-328 KMYYKEVNTVTETEI
+328 
-343 DDGEEETEVSTTLSG
+343 
-358 VMVFGD
+358 
-364 QKFDVTGKKEIET
+364 
-377 EGNEKETSIEFTT
+377 
-390 KSQTNPDNYVKIKQS
+390 KIK
-405 VEVENGAQ
+405 EF
-413 EVEYE
+413 YE
-418 YEIYENGEKAREFK
+418 DIDEKREK
-432 LEVEDENGKTE
+432 LEDCIEDI
-443 VSFKMEIEN
+443 EISDGDDSYGEILSDLLEI
-452 VPEETEYKII
+452 VKEELFEQE
-462 KGDVDGKFKI
+462 D
-472 KYEKGKEK
+472 
-480 GFITVEAVEGGYKLT
+480 
-495 YNNGY
+495 
-500 SEVI
+500 

>member
-71 SKPGKSGKT
+71 SKPGKSPKT

-167 RIDEKQRHALE
+167 RIDEKQRHAVD
-178 VVNNLFKN
+178 VVNNLFQN

-191 SAMILSDKEIDAI
+191 SAMILSDNEIDAI
-204 EDYYDNNNVGEYEM
+204 EDYYDNNNVGQYEID
-218 QMIEEFKAKLL
+218 MIMEFKDKLL
-229 LAIDKKIGRID
+229 RAIDKKIGRID
-240 ELLNILKP
+240 ELLKILKP

-261 NDAETTRP
+261 NDAEKAALEAIK
-269 GVITDA
+269 VYCA
-275 DVSGIKDCLNMFD
+275 DYKVNYYEVANDEIAEFYEDLVEKKKDLQECID
-288 DILAGGG
+288 DI
-295 ISQNVAENTDK
+295 N
-306 DGEFKDYPF
+306 
-315 VMTVTVGNTGITA
+315 
-328 KMYYKEVNTVTETEI
+328 
-343 DDGEEETEVSTTLSG
+343 
-358 VMVFGD
+358 
-364 QKFDVTGKKEIET
+364 
-377 EGNEKETSIEFTT
+377 
-390 KSQTNPDNYVKIKQS
+390 NPDGDDSYGEILSDLLEIVK
-405 VEVENGAQ
+405 EELFEQ
-413 EVEYE
+413 E
-418 YEIYENGEKAREFK
+418 
-432 LEVEDENGKTE
+432 D
-443 VSFKMEIEN
+443 
-452 VPEETEYKII
+452 
-462 KGDVDGKFKI
+462 
-472 KYEKGKEK
+472 
-480 GFITVEAVEGGYKLT
+480 
-495 YNNGY
+495 
-500 SEVI
+500 

>member
-71 SKPGKSGKT
+71 SKPGKPPKT

-178 VVNNLFKN
+178 VVNNLFQN

-191 SAMILSDKEIDAI
+191 SAMILSDKDIDAI
-204 EDYYDNNNVGEYEM
+204 EDWYDTDNVGEYEK

-240 ELLNILKP
+240 ELLKILKP

-261 NDAETTRP
+261 NDAEKAALEAIK
-269 GVITDA
+269 VYCA
-275 DVSGIKDCLNMFD
+275 DYKVNYYEVANDEIVEFYKDLIEKQEDLRECID
-288 DILAGGG
+288 DI
-295 ISQNVAENTDK
+295 N
-306 DGEFKDYPF
+306 
-315 VMTVTVGNTGITA
+315 
-328 KMYYKEVNTVTETEI
+328 
-343 DDGEEETEVSTTLSG
+343 
-358 VMVFGD
+358 
-364 QKFDVTGKKEIET
+364 
-377 EGNEKETSIEFTT
+377 
-390 KSQTNPDNYVKIKQS
+390 NPDSDDSYGEILSDLLEIVK
-405 VEVENGAQ
+405 EELFEQ
-413 EVEYE
+413 E
-418 YEIYENGEKAREFK
+418 
-432 LEVEDENGKTE
+432 D
-443 VSFKMEIEN
+443 
-452 VPEETEYKII
+452 
-462 KGDVDGKFKI
+462 
-472 KYEKGKEK
+472 
-480 GFITVEAVEGGYKLT
+480 
-495 YNNGY
+495 
-500 SEVI
+500 

>member
-71 SKPGKSGKT
+71 SKPGKPGKN

-167 RIDEKQRHALE
+167 RIDEKQRHAVD

-204 EDYYDNNNVGEYEM
+204 EDYYENNNVGEYEK
-218 QMIEEFKAKLL
+218 QMIDDFKDKLIVAINEKIRRIESL
-229 LAIDKKIGRID
+229 LGMLDKEGLS
-240 ELLNILKP
+240 ES
-248 WEKDERKV
+248 ERKV

-261 NDAETTRP
+261 NDAEKAALEAIK
-269 GVITDA
+269 VYCA
-275 DVSGIKDCLNMFD
+275 DYKVNYHEVANDEIAEFYDDLFDKKKDLLECID
-288 DILAGGG
+288 DI
-295 ISQNVAENTDK
+295 N
-306 DGEFKDYPF
+306 
-315 VMTVTVGNTGITA
+315 
-328 KMYYKEVNTVTETEI
+328 
-343 DDGEEETEVSTTLSG
+343 
-358 VMVFGD
+358 
-364 QKFDVTGKKEIET
+364 
-377 EGNEKETSIEFTT
+377 
-390 KSQTNPDNYVKIKQS
+390 NPDGDDSYGEILSDLLEIVK
-405 VEVENGAQ
+405 EELFEQ
-413 EVEYE
+413 E
-418 YEIYENGEKAREFK
+418 
-432 LEVEDENGKTE
+432 D
-443 VSFKMEIEN
+443 
-452 VPEETEYKII
+452 
-462 KGDVDGKFKI
+462 
-472 KYEKGKEK
+472 
-480 GFITVEAVEGGYKLT
+480 
-495 YNNGY
+495 
-500 SEVI
+500 

>member
-71 SKPGKSGKT
+71 SKPDKPGKT

-167 RIDEKQRHALE
+167 RIDEKQRHAVD

-204 EDYYDNNNVGEYEM
+204 EDYYDNNNVGEYEK
-218 QMIEEFKAKLL
+218 QMIDEFKAKLL
-229 LAIDKKIGRID
+229 LAIEKKIGKI
-240 ELLNILKP
+240 ENLLGMLDK
-248 WEKDERKV
+248 EGLSESERKV

-261 NDAETTRP
+261 NDAEKAALEAIK
-269 GVITDA
+269 VYCA
-275 DVSGIKDCLNMFD
+275 DYKVNYYEVANDEIAEFCEELFDKKKDLQECIKD
-288 DILAGGG
+288 I
-295 ISQNVAENTDK
+295 K
-306 DGEFKDYPF
+306 
-315 VMTVTVGNTGITA
+315 
-328 KMYYKEVNTVTETEI
+328 
-343 DDGEEETEVSTTLSG
+343 
-358 VMVFGD
+358 
-364 QKFDVTGKKEIET
+364 
-377 EGNEKETSIEFTT
+377 
-390 KSQTNPDNYVKIKQS
+390 NPDGDDSYGEILSDLLEIVK
-405 VEVENGAQ
+405 EELFEQ
-413 EVEYE
+413 E
-418 YEIYENGEKAREFK
+418 
-432 LEVEDENGKTE
+432 D
-443 VSFKMEIEN
+443 
-452 VPEETEYKII
+452 
-462 KGDVDGKFKI
+462 
-472 KYEKGKEK
+472 
-480 GFITVEAVEGGYKLT
+480 
-495 YNNGY
+495 
-500 SEVI
+500 

>member
-151 DKGKVR
+151 ENGKVR

-178 VVNNLFKN
+178 VVNNLFQN

-191 SAMILSDKEIDAI
+191 SAMILSDNDIDAI
-204 EDYYDNNNVGEYEM
+204 EDYYDNNNVGQYEID
-218 QMIEEFKAKLL
+218 MIKEFKDKLL
-229 LAIDKKIGRID
+229 RAIDKKIGDID
-240 ELLNILKP
+240 KLCEMLNNAGLS
-248 WEKDERKV
+248 ESERKV
-256 KKLDQ
+256 KNLNQ
-261 NDAETTRP
+261 NDAEKAALEAIK
-269 GVITDA
+269 VYCA
-275 DVSGIKDCLNMFD
+275 DYKVNYHEVANDEIAEFCEDLVEKKKDLQECID
-288 DILAGGG
+288 DI
-295 ISQNVAENTDK
+295 K
-306 DGEFKDYPF
+306 
-315 VMTVTVGNTGITA
+315 
-328 KMYYKEVNTVTETEI
+328 
-343 DDGEEETEVSTTLSG
+343 
-358 VMVFGD
+358 
-364 QKFDVTGKKEIET
+364 
-377 EGNEKETSIEFTT
+377 
-390 KSQTNPDNYVKIKQS
+390 NPDGDDSYGEILSDLLEIVK
-405 VEVENGAQ
+405 EELFEQ
-413 EVEYE
+413 E
-418 YEIYENGEKAREFK
+418 
-432 LEVEDENGKTE
+432 D
-443 VSFKMEIEN
+443 
-452 VPEETEYKII
+452 
-462 KGDVDGKFKI
+462 
-472 KYEKGKEK
+472 
-480 GFITVEAVEGGYKLT
+480 
-495 YNNGY
+495 
-500 SEVI
+500 

>member
-71 SKPGKSGKT
+71 SKPDKSGKT

-151 DKGKVR
+151 ENGKVK

-178 VVNNLFKN
+178 VVNNLFQN

-191 SAMILSDKEIDAI
+191 YAMILSDKEIDAI
-204 EDYYDNNNVGEYEM
+204 EDYYDTDNVGDYEK
-218 QMIEEFKAKLL
+218 QMIDDFKKRLL
-229 LAIDKKIGRID
+229 DAINTKIGRIEEIKALLD
-240 ELLNILKP
+240 ELDKNRRV
-248 WEKDERKV
+248 KD
-256 KKLDQ
+256 LD
-261 NDAETTRP
+261 NDAEKSLYEK
-269 GVITDA
+269 IQLYCA
-275 DVSGIKDCLNMFD
+275 DYKLNWNEVKKD
-288 DILAGGG
+288 
-295 ISQNVAENTDK
+295 
-306 DGEFKDYPF
+306 
-315 VMTVTVGNTGITA
+315 
-328 KMYYKEVNTVTETEI
+328 
-343 DDGEEETEVSTTLSG
+343 
-358 VMVFGD
+358 
-364 QKFDVTGKKEIET
+364 
-377 EGNEKETSIEFTT
+377 
-390 KSQTNPDNYVKIKQS
+390 KIK
-405 VEVENGAQ
+405 EF
-413 EVEYE
+413 YKD
-418 YEIYENGEKAREFK
+418 IDEKREK
-432 LEVEDENGKTE
+432 LEDCIEDI
-443 VSFKMEIEN
+443 EISDGDDSYGEILSDLLEI
-452 VPEETEYKII
+452 VKEELFEE
-462 KGDVDGKFKI
+462 DD
-472 KYEKGKEK
+472 
-480 GFITVEAVEGGYKLT
+480 
-495 YNNGY
+495 
-500 SEVI
+500 

>member
-71 SKPGKSGKT
+71 SKPDKSGKT

-125 ENLVGKNID
+125 ENLIGKNID

-178 VVNNLFKN
+178 VVNNLFQN

-191 SAMILSDKEIDAI
+191 SAMILSDNEIDAI
-204 EDYYDNNNVGEYEM
+204 EDYYDNNNVGEYEK

-240 ELLNILKP
+240 ELLKILKP

-256 KKLDQ
+256 KKIDQ
-261 NDAETTRP
+261 NDAEKAALEAIK
-269 GVITDA
+269 VYCA
-275 DVSGIKDCLNMFD
+275 DYKVNYYEVANDEIAEFYEDLVEKKKDLLECID
-288 DILAGGG
+288 DI
-295 ISQNVAENTDK
+295 N
-306 DGEFKDYPF
+306 
-315 VMTVTVGNTGITA
+315 
-328 KMYYKEVNTVTETEI
+328 
-343 DDGEEETEVSTTLSG
+343 
-358 VMVFGD
+358 
-364 QKFDVTGKKEIET
+364 
-377 EGNEKETSIEFTT
+377 
-390 KSQTNPDNYVKIKQS
+390 NPDGDDSYGEILSDLLEIVK
-405 VEVENGAQ
+405 EELFEQ
-413 EVEYE
+413 E
-418 YEIYENGEKAREFK
+418 
-432 LEVEDENGKTE
+432 D
-443 VSFKMEIEN
+443 
-452 VPEETEYKII
+452 
-462 KGDVDGKFKI
+462 
-472 KYEKGKEK
+472 
-480 GFITVEAVEGGYKLT
+480 
-495 YNNGY
+495 
-500 SEVI
+500 

>member
-71 SKPGKSGKT
+71 FKPGKSGKT

-178 VVNNLFKN
+178 VVNNLFQN

-204 EDYYDNNNVGEYEM
+204 EDYYDNNNVGDYEK
-218 QMIEEFKAKLL
+218 QMVEEFKAKLL
-229 LAIDKKIGRID
+229 LAIDKKIGDID
-240 ELLNILKP
+240 KLCEMLNNAGLS
-248 WEKDERKV
+248 ESERKV
-256 KKLDQ
+256 KNLDQ
-261 NDAETTRP
+261 NDAEKAALEAIK
-269 GVITDA
+269 VYCA
-275 DVSGIKDCLNMFD
+275 DYKVNYYEVANDEIAEFYEDLVEKKKDLLECVD
-288 DILAGGG
+288 DI
-295 ISQNVAENTDK
+295 K
-306 DGEFKDYPF
+306 
-315 VMTVTVGNTGITA
+315 
-328 KMYYKEVNTVTETEI
+328 
-343 DDGEEETEVSTTLSG
+343 
-358 VMVFGD
+358 
-364 QKFDVTGKKEIET
+364 
-377 EGNEKETSIEFTT
+377 
-390 KSQTNPDNYVKIKQS
+390 NPDGDDSYGEILSDLLEIVK
-405 VEVENGAQ
+405 EELFEQ
-413 EVEYE
+413 E
-418 YEIYENGEKAREFK
+418 
-432 LEVEDENGKTE
+432 D
-443 VSFKMEIEN
+443 
-452 VPEETEYKII
+452 
-462 KGDVDGKFKI
+462 
-472 KYEKGKEK
+472 
-480 GFITVEAVEGGYKLT
+480 
-495 YNNGY
+495 
-500 SEVI
+500 

>member
-16 PDVRER
+16 PDIRER

-71 SKPGKSGKT
+71 SKPGKSPKT

-151 DKGKVR
+151 DNGKVR

-167 RIDEKQRHALE
+167 RIDEKQRHAVE

-204 EDYYDNNNVGEYEM
+204 EDYYDNNNVGQYEID
-218 QMIEEFKAKLL
+218 MIKEFKDKLL
-229 LAIDKKIGRID
+229 RAIDKKIGRID
-240 ELLNILKP
+240 ELLKILKP

-261 NDAETTRP
+261 NDAEKAALEAIK
-269 GVITDA
+269 VYCA
-275 DVSGIKDCLNMFD
+275 DYKVNYYEVANDEIAEFYEDLVEKKKDLLECID
-288 DILAGGG
+288 DI
-295 ISQNVAENTDK
+295 N
-306 DGEFKDYPF
+306 
-315 VMTVTVGNTGITA
+315 
-328 KMYYKEVNTVTETEI
+328 
-343 DDGEEETEVSTTLSG
+343 
-358 VMVFGD
+358 
-364 QKFDVTGKKEIET
+364 
-377 EGNEKETSIEFTT
+377 
-390 KSQTNPDNYVKIKQS
+390 NPDGDDSYGEILSDLLEIVK
-405 VEVENGAQ
+405 EELFEQ
-413 EVEYE
+413 E
-418 YEIYENGEKAREFK
+418 
-432 LEVEDENGKTE
+432 D
-443 VSFKMEIEN
+443 
-452 VPEETEYKII
+452 
-462 KGDVDGKFKI
+462 
-472 KYEKGKEK
+472 
-480 GFITVEAVEGGYKLT
+480 
-495 YNNGY
+495 
-500 SEVI
+500 

>member
-71 SKPGKSGKT
+71 SKPK
-80 PGVSYASDYVVFID
+80 SYASDYVVFID

-178 VVNNLFKN
+178 VVNNLFQN

-191 SAMILSDKEIDAI
+191 SAMILSDKDIDAI
-204 EDYYDNNNVGEYEM
+204 EDYYDNNNVGEYEK
-218 QMIEEFKAKLL
+218 QMVEEFKAKLL

-240 ELLNILKP
+240 ELLKILKP

-261 NDAETTRP
+261 DDTEKAALEAIKVYCADYKVNYHEVANDEIAEFYNDL
-269 GVITDA
+269 VEKK
-275 DVSGIKDCLNMFD
+275 KDLLECID
-288 DILAGGG
+288 DI
-295 ISQNVAENTDK
+295 N
-306 DGEFKDYPF
+306 
-315 VMTVTVGNTGITA
+315 
-328 KMYYKEVNTVTETEI
+328 
-343 DDGEEETEVSTTLSG
+343 
-358 VMVFGD
+358 
-364 QKFDVTGKKEIET
+364 
-377 EGNEKETSIEFTT
+377 
-390 KSQTNPDNYVKIKQS
+390 NPDGDDSYGEILSDLLEIVK
-405 VEVENGAQ
+405 EELFEQ
-413 EVEYE
+413 E
-418 YEIYENGEKAREFK
+418 
-432 LEVEDENGKTE
+432 D
-443 VSFKMEIEN
+443 
-452 VPEETEYKII
+452 
-462 KGDVDGKFKI
+462 
-472 KYEKGKEK
+472 
-480 GFITVEAVEGGYKLT
+480 
-495 YNNGY
+495 
-500 SEVI
+500 